1 MPGDFLFYS
10 PNPTKYCS
18 NLPRT
23 GTILLVSTGNS
34 SGVAPKQTGP
44 CTSKYGE
51 LCVYA
56 NIRKYDVQNETKF
69 LQMGLTNVSKFL
81 HLMLKC
87 AKNRSFDWKKST
99 SELRTS
105 LLSHI
110 HTLEIGC
117 PTRKTAEF

>member
-1 MPGDFLFYS
+1 ME
-10 PNPTKYCS
+10 
-18 NLPRT
+18 
-23 GTILLVSTGNS
+23 NS
-34 SGVAPKQTGP
+34 SGVAPKNTGN
-44 CTSKYGE
+44 CTSMYGD

-69 LQMGLTNVSKFL
+69 LQNILTNVSKFL
-81 HLMLKC
+81 HCIVKC

-110 HTLEIGC
+110 HTIEIGSSFALR
-117 PTRKTAEF
+117 PHFEFIHILYEYSFI

>member
-1 MPGDFLFYS
+1 MGFS
-10 PNPTKYCS
+10 
-18 NLPRT
+18 
-23 GTILLVSTGNS
+23 ISTAQDLAKETVLWQNS
-34 SGVAPKQTGP
+34 GGVAPKNTAI
-44 CTSKYGE
+44 CTSNAAF

-81 HLMLKC
+81 HCIVKC
-87 AKNRSFDWKKST
+87 AENRSFDWKNST

-110 HTLEIGC
+110 NIEKFGC
-117 PTRKTAEF
+117 SSHLDHFEFYKYIVL